1 MSLSQ
6 LPITGM
12 AGLLGFFCGASSYRT
27 IYITLQ
33 PLACPAFESSPAAGA
48 RNCTSSPIGFVV
60 IDASKAKSHF
70 RGREFFKLARI
81 ELRCEVLPNNTI
93 VVEPRED
100 TAPDLLIIDN
110 SDSSSPAHS
119 DSATDGTMEIDSR
132 PSISRYSM
140 PRPSDAEEQHERH
153 QIHHPRGIEVIRESL
168 PPLSTI
174 RSSNAP
180 SPLAIVSTKS
190 PNIPLPSVSPRP
202 IQPLRREPSSGSAN
216 RGDFATNTAQ
226 LRSPHEGQSLNGI
239 TFPRPPGEVSLD
251 AIERLQT
258 QISQNSGAL
267 AAHTRDIRRGEE
279 SFQQLETNLR
289 REFATQLQCQTLD
302 VQRVDESVARL
313 HLEMQ
318 GMRQALETISHELA
332 LCRSDI
338 QRGVSGQA
346 AGPPDAALE
355 LMAQQVAHMSHRTSE
370 VDNLRVTVEIMKKKI
385 HVLEQ
390 GSRAAKPVS
399 TLPASIHAPPPHG
412 PTPPQS
418 QPRDISQQIPPAPQP
433 RKTPPLPAPS
443 NPVMF
448 QTYNTAASSATPDI
462 PHGSSQSNGWSS
474 VNAGTKR
481 AHLTGVESPRDSAMY
496 TPGSPKRQ
504 RLATTDPVHIKDGD
518 TDHSGSLHPNPP
530 ILPTQTSTAEPV
542 STPQAQHWES
552 APYGTPSGPSEDGWR
567 PESQRSIEHRP
578 RGRGRGRGGGPGSR
592 GGRVRQSLPAQ
603 VHQSGPPVWDRE
615 DWHGDSESHTGLDG
629 YYSHVARSGRGIAR
643 RGSGGGGRGGYA
655 QSERAGSLGSQG
667 VSPGFSMGSPN
678 DPYAH
683 TKKTRT
689 KPIRNADGVLI
700 RKDGRPDMRS
710 QSSAAN
716 LRKVHARKEGE
727 ISAQGSPTGFT
738 PVNLAHATS
747 ADDPDTPSP
756 SGYAHPDPQAP
767 SSVQRK
773 HTAIMG
779 KMFPSGVDE
788 SRRQNDYAHQVF
800 EEDRDHIAR
809 VHGSREPAESMI
821 RIKKEAVERTELVRD
836 SQHDNNVDT
845 NHTANDDHA
854 DNEQQTP
861 VQRTKQM
868 DNVSVGEQSKA
879 QSASD
884 IPRDVIPETQAI
896 A

>member
-1 MSLSQ
+1 MLH
-6 LPITGM
+6 
-12 AGLLGFFCGASSYRT
+12 AYRLHAV
-27 IYITLQ
+27 INVLNVQY
-33 PLACPAFESSPAAGA
+33 
-48 RNCTSSPIGFVV
+48 TSSRLYVTHSANLI
-60 IDASKAKSHF
+60 ILLS
-70 RGREFFKLARI
+70 RGREFFKLGRI
-81 ELRCEVLPNNTI
+81 ELRCEVSPNNTI

-100 TAPDLLIIDN
+100 TAPDLLMIDD
-110 SDSSSPAHS
+110 SDSSSPVHPPL
-119 DSATDGTMEIDSR
+119 ATDGTMEIDSR

-140 PRPSDAEEQHERH
+140 PRHSDTEEQHERH
-153 QIHHPRGIEVIRESL
+153 QVHHPRGIEVVRGSL
-168 PPLSTI
+168 PPVSTI
-174 RSSNAP
+174 RSPNAP
-180 SPLAIVSTKS
+180 PPPMVSTKS
-190 PNIPLPSVSPRP
+190 ASISLPPMSPHSA
-202 IQPLRREPSSGSAN
+202 QPLRREPSSGSTS
-216 RGDFATNTAQ
+216 RGDFAPGTAQ

-239 TFPRPPGEVSLD
+239 TFPRPPVEVSLD

-289 REFATQLQCQTLD
+289 REFAAQLQRQTLD

-399 TLPASIHAPPPHG
+399 SIPANIQAPPPHG
-412 PTPPQS
+412 SASSQTHTHDTPQKIASATQFRSNSP
-418 QPRDISQQIPPAPQP
+418 IPAS
-433 RKTPPLPAPS
+433 S
-443 NPVMF
+443 NPVVF
-448 QTYNTAASSATPDI
+448 PLYSTAASSTTSDA
-462 PHGSSQSNGWSS
+462 PHGPSQSNGWSS

-481 AHLTGVESPRDSAMY
+481 AHVTGVESPRDGAMY
-496 TPGSPKRQ
+496 APGSPKRQ
-504 RLATTDPVHIKDGD
+504 RLATTDPVPFKEGD
-518 TDHSGSLHPNPP
+518 AEHPRSLHPTPP
-530 ILPTQTSTAEPV
+530 TVPTQNSTVEIV
-542 STPQAQHWES
+542 STPQAQHWEHAS
-552 APYGTPSGPSEDGWR
+552 YGTPSRPSEDGLR

-615 DWHGDSESHTGLDG
+615 DWHANSESHTGSEG

-667 VSPGFSMGSPN
+667 VSPGLSMGSPN

-727 ISAQGSPTGFT
+727 ISAHGSPTGFT
-738 PVNLAHATS
+738 PVNLAHAAS
-747 ADDPDTPSP
+747 ADTRDTPSP
-756 SGYAHPDPQAP
+756 TGSAHSDPQEP

-800 EEDRDHIAR
+800 EEDRATTVTIAD
-809 VHGSREPAESMI
+809 GSLRPTKYGI
-821 RIKKEAVERTELVRD
+821 RIKMEGAERDNTLRGSGDSGLALSANMDRLVEEAYLANNPQLRSDQHTE
-836 SQHDNNVDT
+836 Q
-845 NHTANDDHA
+845 
-854 DNEQQTP
+854 
-861 VQRTKQM
+861 
-868 DNVSVGEQSKA
+868 A
-879 QSASD
+879 QSTSSA
-884 IPRDVIPETQAI
+884 E
-896 A
+896 